1 MVGGYQ
7 LGGPHYVF
15 LGGYRGKVPKDGVKF
30 PQWQTSLDVHPE
42 PEPRQRLFARTPL
55 LGSTQPGLYIDSSLV
70 PRVRIPREH
79 QGSATDLSKKAWE
92 VTLATFHSLE
102 ESCIY
107 FDHRTCNFT
116 SFKALIWLWYKEDA
130 GLTGWIYWMTRLI
143 YPRHIWM
150 HANMHTSLG
159 SPKLG
164 WIPHW
169 TVLTMCILRHNK
181 PMQALVH
188 LAHCFVIN
196 KMRLAHIA
204 KAHYNCPHS
213 RILRK
218 LFSGKLLHLGGHKSI
233 FLNFSLN
240 TCYASEIILDDRIE
254 RMIEEKRVPGLKS
267 SNCREKKMYSKQ

>member
-1 MVGGYQ
+1 M
-7 LGGPHYVF
+7 
-15 LGGYRGKVPKDGVKF
+15 VPKDGVKF
-30 PQWQTSLDVHPE
+30 PQWQTSLDAHPE
-42 PEPRQRLFARTPL
+42 PEPRQRLFARTSL
-55 LGSTQPGLYIDSSLV
+55 LGSTQPGLYVDSSLV
-70 PRVRIPREH
+70 RRVRTPREH

-107 FDHRTCNFT
+107 FDRRTCNFT

-150 HANMHTSLG
+150 HANMLTSLG
-159 SPKLG
+159 SPKSG

-169 TVLTMCILRHNK
+169 TILTMRILRHNK

-240 TCYASEIILDDRIE
+240 TCNASEIILDDRIE
-254 RMIEEKRVPGLKS
+254 RMLEEKKVPGLKS
-267 SNCREKKMYSKQ
+267 SNGREKCIQRNTFGKEKIYCTFSLTL

>member
-1 MVGGYQ
+1 
-7 LGGPHYVF
+7 
-15 LGGYRGKVPKDGVKF
+15 
-30 PQWQTSLDVHPE
+30 
-42 PEPRQRLFARTPL
+42 
-55 LGSTQPGLYIDSSLV
+55 
-70 PRVRIPREH
+70 
-79 QGSATDLSKKAWE
+79 
-92 VTLATFHSLE
+92 
-102 ESCIY
+102 
-107 FDHRTCNFT
+107 
-116 SFKALIWLWYKEDA
+116 
-130 GLTGWIYWMTRLI
+130 
-143 YPRHIWM
+143 
-150 HANMHTSLG
+150 
-159 SPKLG
+159 
-164 WIPHW
+164 
-169 TVLTMCILRHNK
+169 
-181 PMQALVH
+181 MQALVH